1 MKIGID
7 LRPLQTPSRY
17 RGTGNYVHDLAAHLV
32 KLDLDNDYLLFV
44 DAGLEKPALTDRD
57 DELSWSDFREGVSCA
72 IPIDPQGRRDRDER
86 FRFTSLT
93 QVSLLRSE
101 VDLYHVTNPFDWDA
115 YISHRY
121 DFCPSVVT
129 VYDLIPLVLYDQY
142 LSPQSRDYQEEYIER
157 LEPIVAADRILAIS
171 ECTRKDISTWL
182 GIPESSIDV
191 VYPGPKEQ
199 FRVIEDRRFV
209 KATQKRFEIT
219 DHYVLCVGGYHYTKN
234 LSGAM
239 ESFSRM
245 AEAHRKRSQLVIV
258 CGLLPEEKQGLIDIA
273 RQLGIDDRLVLTN
286 HVTDTELLAL
296 YNGATVLL
304 YPSLYDGFG
313 LPVLEAMRC
322 GLPVVTSSVASL
334 PEVAGDA
341 AILVDPYDTRETAEA
356 LDAVLADEELQAQM
370 REKGLKQADKFSW
383 ERAVQ
388 ETIAAYGKALESR
401 RKASLAT
408 PGTSLRLAY
417 FSPLNPQRSGIS
429 DYSEQLLPQLADY
442 ADIDIYVDGYM
453 PSTEATSD
461 RFRIYDYRA
470 FDEISQHRDY
480 DLAVYQ
486 MGNSAFHEYMYRTL
500 LTHPGAVIL
509 HDFVLHGFYRHVT
522 LLRGEKDKY
531 LAEIEF
537 CEGKQAR
544 EQTEAQLAEGIT
556 DVFTYPLNRRV
567 VEASKGL
574 IVHSDWAKSRLEE
587 YNRHPPVV
595 RIHHGAAI
603 ERIAPARLSSLR
615 TKLQLDRDSFL
626 LGCYGRITATKRV
639 DTVVRAFSRF
649 TRFKPRSLLLLVGE
663 LSADLEES
671 LPGMIDDLGLRHR
684 IRITGHI
691 DWETFQD
698 YMRVSDLFI
707 NLRYPTAGET
717 SGTLIRLMGMGKPGL
732 VSNLAQNQEVPDSC
746 CWKVDVDDTE
756 EDLLLAYLVELAENK
771 PLREKMGENARH
783 HLSEQGYGWE
793 SVAKDYME
801 FLERL
806 IS

>member
-7 LRPLQTPSRY
+7 LRPLQTSSRY
-17 RGTGNYVHDLAAHLV
+17 RGIGNYVRDLATHLL
-32 KLDLDNDYLLFV
+32 KLDQDNDYLLFV

-57 DELSWSDFREGVSCA
+57 DELSWGDFREGAPCA
-72 IPIDPQGRRDRDER
+72 IPIDPQGQRDKNER

-101 VDLYHVTNPFDWDA
+101 VDMYHVTNPFDWDA
-115 YISHRY
+115 YASHRY

-142 LSPQSRDYQEEYIER
+142 LSPQSRDYQEEYVER
-157 LEPIVAADRILAIS
+157 LRPIVAADRILAIS
-171 ECTRKDISTWL
+171 ECTRKDVSKWL
-182 GIPESSIDV
+182 GIPETRIDV

-209 KATQKRFEIT
+209 KATQKRFGLT
-219 DHYVLCVGGYHYTKN
+219 DDYVLCVGGYHYTKN
-234 LSGAM
+234 LSAAM
-239 ESFSRM
+239 GSFSRM
-245 AEAHRKRSQLVIV
+245 AEAHRKRSQLAIV
-258 CGLLPEEKQGLIDIA
+258 CGLLPEEEQALTDIA
-273 RQLGIDDRLVLTN
+273 RQLAIDDRVVLTN
-286 HVTDTELLAL
+286 HVTDSELLAL
-296 YNGATVLL
+296 YNGATALL

-322 GLPVVTSSVASL
+322 GLPVITSSVASL
-334 PEVAGDA
+334 PEVAGEA
-341 AILVDPYDTRETAEA
+341 AILVDPHDVQEIAEA

-388 ETIAAYGKALESR
+388 ETIAAYRKALESTP
-401 RKASLAT
+401 KASLAA

-417 FSPLNPQRSGIS
+417 FSPVNPQRSGIS
-429 DYSEQLLPQLADY
+429 DYSEQLLPHLADY

-453 PSTEATSD
+453 PSTEGIGD

-470 FDEISQHRDY
+470 FEEISEHRHY
-480 DLAVYQ
+480 HLVVYQ
-486 MGNSAFHEYMYRTL
+486 MGNSAFHEYMYQTL

-509 HDFVLHGFYRHVT
+509 HDFVLHGFQHHIT
-522 LLRGEKDKY
+522 FLRGEKDKY

-544 EQTEAQLAEGIT
+544 ERAEAQLAEGIT

-567 VEASKGL
+567 VEASKGI
-574 IVHSDWAKSRLEE
+574 IVHSDWAKSQLEE
-587 YNRHPPVV
+587 YNGHPPVA
-595 RIHHGAAI
+595 RIHHGVTI
-603 ERIAPARLSSLR
+603 ETVAKGLHDSLR
-615 TKLQLDRDSFL
+615 TRLLLQRDLFL
-626 LGCYGRITATKRV
+626 VGCFGRIAEAKRIN
-639 DTVVRAFSRF
+639 TVLRAFTRF
-649 TRFKPRSLLLLVGE
+649 TRVMPHSLLLLVGE
-663 LSADLEES
+663 LPPGLEES
-671 LPGMIDDLGLRHR
+671 LACLIDDLGLRHR
-684 IRITGHI
+684 TRITG
-691 DWETFQD
+691 DVEWETFQD
-698 YMRVSDLFI
+698 YMRVSDLFV

-717 SGTLIRLMGMGKPGL
+717 SGTLIRLLGMGKPGL
-732 VSNLAQNQEVPDSC
+732 VSNLAQNQEIPDDC

-756 EDLLLAYLVELAENK
+756 EDLLLAYMVELADNK

-783 HLSEQGYGWE
+783 YLSEQGYGWE
-793 SVAKDYME
+793 SVAKGYME